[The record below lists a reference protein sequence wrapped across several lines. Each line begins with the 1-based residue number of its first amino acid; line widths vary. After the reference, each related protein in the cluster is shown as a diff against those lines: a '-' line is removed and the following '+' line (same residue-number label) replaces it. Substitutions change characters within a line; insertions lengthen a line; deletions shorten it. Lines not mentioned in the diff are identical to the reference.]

1 MNELEKQ
8 MVKSKK
14 RDELF
19 LLTIVTTDDGVDPSG
34 GSG

>member
-14 RDELF
+14 RDEL
-19 LLTIVTTDDGVDPSG
+19 LRTIVTTDDGVDPSG